1 MIESLAS
8 GDSQVRASE
17 GTMESEEKSQKQES
31 REGESKSY
39 EPPAV
44 VASYTVDELRR
55 AAAVSAVSIA

>member
-1 MIESLAS
+1 
-8 GDSQVRASE
+8 
-17 GTMESEEKSQKQES
+17 MESEEKSQKQES

-55 AAAVSAVSIA
+55 AAAVSTSSIPG